1 MRLLFLLLSLW
12 ALSFAQ
18 DNPLRVFVNL
28 AQSAQIEPDIYTVTL
43 NIFAEADKEIK
54 ALSLLGRV
62 DRELSQLGL
71 PYSGGNYWVDK
82 KCFME
87 KNIQK
92 CEGFRAQALYQ
103 FRLKDVKDQ
112 DLIIQKL
119 AQVEGISFTIHG
131 TQWIVSENTQEAKKQ
146 ELIFSLLD
154 RATAFT
160 TEFSKKLRKECQI
173 ESITYDGPLLY
184 SPKYVDAKGVSVSA
198 PQPTKDL
205 QTITVFMR
213 LSLVCK

>member
-28 AQSAQIEPDIYTVTL
+28 AQSAQIAPDIYTLTL
-43 NIFAEADKEIK
+43 NISAEADKEVK

-92 CEGFRAQALYQ
+92 CEGFRAQAFYQ
-103 FRLKDVKDQ
+103 FRLKDAKDQ
-112 DLIIQKL
+112 DLILQKL
-119 AQVEGISFTIHG
+119 AQMEGISFSIQG
-131 TQWIVSENTQEAKKQ
+131 TQWIVSEDVQEAKKQ

-160 TEFSKKLRKECQI
+160 TEISKKLKRECQI
-173 ESITYDGPLLY
+173 ESITYDSPLIY
-184 SPKYVDAKGVSVSA
+184 SPKYVDARGVSA

-205 QTITVFMR
+205 QTITVSMR

>member
-12 ALSFAQ
+12 TLSFAQ
-18 DNPLRVFVNL
+18 DNPLRVSVSL
-28 AQSAQIEPDIYTVTL
+28 TQSAQIEPDIYILTL
-43 NIFAEADKEIK
+43 TISTEADKEVK

-71 PYSGGNYWVDK
+71 PYSGGNYWVDR

-92 CEGFRAQALYQ
+92 CEGFRAQAFYQ

-112 DLIIQKL
+112 DLILQKL
-119 AQVEGISFTIHG
+119 AQMEGISFSIHG
-131 TQWIVSENTQEAKKQ
+131 TQWIVSANVQEAKKQ
-146 ELIFSLLD
+146 ELMFSLLD

-160 TEFSKKLRKECQI
+160 TEISKKLRKECQI
-173 ESITYDGPLLY
+173 ESISYDGPLLY
-184 SPKYVDAKGVSVSA
+184 SPIYGEVQGMSA

>member
-1 MRLLFLLLSLW
+1 MRFLFLLLSLW

-28 AQSAQIEPDIYTVTL
+28 TQSAQIAPDIYILTL
-43 NIFAEADKEIK
+43 TISTEADKEIK

-71 PYSGGNYWVDK
+71 PYSGGNYWVDR

-87 KNIQK
+87 KNAQK

-112 DLIIQKL
+112 DLILQKL
-119 AQVEGISFTIHG
+119 AQMEGISFSIQG
-131 TQWIVSENTQEAKKQ
+131 TQWIVSANTQEAKKQ
-146 ELIFSLLD
+146 ELMFSLLD

-160 TEFSKKLRKECQI
+160 TEINKKLKRECQI
-173 ESITYDGPLLY
+173 ESISYDGPLLY
-184 SPKYVDAKGVSVSA
+184 SPIYGEARGISA

-213 LSLVCK
+213 LSLICK

>member
-1 MRLLFLLLSLW
+1 MFLFLLLSLW
-12 ALSFAQ
+12 ASSFAQ

-28 AQSAQIEPDIYTVTL
+28 TQSAQIAPDIYILTL
-43 NIFAEADKEIK
+43 NISTDADKEVK
-54 ALSLLGRV
+54 ALSLLRKV
-62 DRELSQLGL
+62 DKELSQLGL
-71 PYSGGNYWVDK
+71 PYSGGNYWVDR
-82 KCFME
+82 KCFMG
-87 KNIQK
+87 KNTQI
-92 CEGFRAQALYQ
+92 CEFSAKAFYQ
-103 FRLKDVKDQ
+103 FRIKDAKDQ
-112 DLIIQKL
+112 DLIVQKL

-131 TQWIVSENTQEAKKQ
+131 TQWIVSAGAQEAKKQ

-160 TEFSKKLRKECQI
+160 TEISKKLKRECQI
-173 ESITYDGPLLY
+173 ESISYDGPLLY

>member
-1 MRLLFLLLSLW
+1 MRFLFLLLSLW

-18 DNPLRVFVNL
+18 DNPIRVFVNL
-28 AQSAQIEPDIYTVTL
+28 TQSAQIAPDIYILTL
-43 NIFAEADKEIK
+43 TISTEADKEIK

-92 CEGFRAQALYQ
+92 CEGFRAQAFYQ
-103 FRLKDVKDQ
+103 FRLKDAKDQ
-112 DLIIQKL
+112 DLILQKL
-119 AQVEGISFTIHG
+119 AQMEGISFSIQG
-131 TQWIVSENTQEAKKQ
+131 TQWIVSTNAQEAKKK
-146 ELIFSLLD
+146 ELMFSLLD
-154 RATAFT
+154 KATAFT
-160 TEFSKKLRKECQI
+160 TEISKKLKRECQI
-173 ESITYDGPLLY
+173 ESISYDGPLLY
-184 SPKYVDAKGVSVSA
+184 SPIYREARGISA

>member
-28 AQSAQIEPDIYTVTL
+28 SQSAQIAPDIYTLTL
-43 NIFAEADKEIK
+43 SISAEADKEVK

-71 PYSGGNYWVDK
+71 PYSGGNYWVDR

-87 KNIQK
+87 KNTQK

-112 DLIIQKL
+112 DLILQKL
-119 AQVEGISFTIHG
+119 AQMEGISFSIQG
-131 TQWIVSENTQEAKKQ
+131 TQWIVSANAQEAKKQ

-154 RATAFT
+154 KATAFT
-160 TEFSKKLRKECQI
+160 TEFSKKLKRECQI

-184 SPKYVDAKGVSVSA
+184 SPKYGEARGISA

>member
-1 MRLLFLLLSLW
+1 MMFLFLLLSLW

-18 DNPLRVFVNL
+18 DNPLRVFVSL
-28 AQSAQIEPDIYTVTL
+28 TQSVQIEPDIYTLTL
-43 NIFAEADKEIK
+43 NISAEADKEVK

-71 PYSGGNYWVDK
+71 SYSGGNYWVDR

-87 KNIQK
+87 KNTQK
-92 CEGFRAQALYQ
+92 CEGFRAQAFYQ
-103 FRLKDVKDQ
+103 FRLKDAKDQ
-112 DLIIQKL
+112 DLILQKL
-119 AQVEGISFTIHG
+119 AQMEGISFSIQG
-131 TQWIVSENTQEAKKQ
+131 TQWIVSASAQEAKKQ
-146 ELIFSLLD
+146 ELMFSLLD
-154 RATAFT
+154 KATAFT
-160 TEFSKKLRKECQI
+160 TEIGKKLKRECQI
-173 ESITYDGPLLY
+173 ESISYDGPLLY
-184 SPKYVDAKGVSVSA
+184 SPKYVDARGISVSA

>member
-1 MRLLFLLLSLW
+1 MMFLFLLLSLW

-28 AQSAQIEPDIYTVTL
+28 TQSAQIAPDIYILTL
-43 NIFAEADKEIK
+43 TISTEADKEIK
-54 ALSLLGRV
+54 ALSLLGRI

-71 PYSGGNYWVDK
+71 SYSGGNYWVDR

-87 KNIQK
+87 KNTQK
-92 CEGFRAQALYQ
+92 CEGFRAQAFYQ
-103 FRLKDVKDQ
+103 FRLKDAKDQ
-112 DLIIQKL
+112 DLILQKL
-119 AQVEGISFTIHG
+119 AQMEGISFSIHG

-146 ELIFSLLD
+146 ELMFSLLD

-160 TEFSKKLRKECQI
+160 TELSKKLRKECQI

-184 SPKYVDAKGVSVSA
+184 SPIYGEAKGMSA
-198 PQPTKDL
+198 PQPIKDL

>member
-1 MRLLFLLLSLW
+1 MRFLFLLLSFW

-18 DNPLRVFVNL
+18 DNPLRVFIHL
-28 AQSAQIEPDIYTVTL
+28 SQSTQIAPDIYTLTL
-43 NIFAEADKEIK
+43 NISAEADKEVK

-112 DLIIQKL
+112 DLILQKL
-119 AQVEGISFTIHG
+119 AQVGGISFSIQE
-131 TQWIVSENTQEAKKQ
+131 TQWIVSEDVQEAKKQ

-154 RATAFT
+154 KATAFT
-160 TEFSKKLRKECQI
+160 TEFSKKLKRECQI
-173 ESITYDGPLLY
+173 ESITYDSPVFY
-184 SPKYVDAKGVSVSA
+184 SPKYVDARVLSVSA

-205 QTITVFMR
+205 QTITVSMR
-213 LSLVCK
+213 LSLACK

>member
-1 MRLLFLLLSLW
+1 MRFLFLLLSLW

-28 AQSAQIEPDIYTVTL
+28 TQSAQIEPDIYTVILT
-43 NIFAEADKEIK
+43 ISTEADKEVK

-62 DRELSQLGL
+62 DRELSQLRL
-71 PYSGGNYWVDK
+71 SYSGGTYWVDR

-87 KNIQK
+87 KHTQR
-92 CEGFRAQALYQ
+92 CEFSAKALYQ

-112 DLIIQKL
+112 DLILQKL

-131 TQWIVSENTQEAKKQ
+131 TQWIVSEDVQEAKKQ

-160 TEFSKKLRKECQI
+160 TEFSKKLKRECQI
-173 ESITYDGPLLY
+173 ESITYDGPVLY
-184 SPKYVDAKGVSVSA
+184 SPKYVDARGVSVSA

>member
-1 MRLLFLLLSLW
+1 MMFLFLLLSLW
-12 ALSFAQ
+12 ASSFAQ

-28 AQSAQIEPDIYTVTL
+28 TQSAQIAPDIYILTL
-43 NIFAEADKEIK
+43 NISTEADKEVK
-54 ALSLLGRV
+54 ALSLLGRI

-71 PYSGGNYWVDK
+71 SYSGGNYWVDR
-82 KCFME
+82 KCFMG
-87 KNIQK
+87 KNTQI
-92 CEGFRAQALYQ
+92 CEFSAKAFYQ
-103 FRLKDVKDQ
+103 FRLKDAKDQ
-112 DLIIQKL
+112 DLIVQKL

-146 ELIFSLLD
+146 ELMFSLLD

-160 TEFSKKLRKECQI
+160 TEISKKLKRECQI

-205 QTITVFMR
+205 QTITVLMR

>member
-18 DNPLRVFVNL
+18 DNPIRVFVNL
-28 AQSAQIEPDIYTVTL
+28 TQSAQIAPDVYILTL
-43 NIFAEADKEIK
+43 TISTEADKEVK

-87 KNIQK
+87 KNTQK

-103 FRLKDVKDQ
+103 FRLKDAKDQ
-112 DLIIQKL
+112 DLILQKL
-119 AQVEGISFTIHG
+119 AQMEGISFSIHG

-146 ELIFSLLD
+146 QLMFSLLD
-154 RATAFT
+154 RANIFT
-160 TEFSKKLRKECQI
+160 TEISKKLKRECQI
-173 ESITYDGPLLY
+173 ESISYDGPLLH
-184 SPKYVDAKGVSVSA
+184 SPIYGEARGISA
-198 PQPTKDL
+198 PQPIKDL

>member
-18 DNPLRVFVNL
+18 DNPIRVFVNL
-28 AQSAQIEPDIYTVTL
+28 AQSAQIAPDIYILTL
-43 NIFAEADKEIK
+43 TISTEADKEVK

-87 KNIQK
+87 KNTQK
-92 CEGFRAQALYQ
+92 CEGFRAQAFYQ
-103 FRLKDVKDQ
+103 FRLKDAKDQ
-112 DLIIQKL
+112 DLILQKL
-119 AQVEGISFTIHG
+119 AQMEGISFSIQG
-131 TQWIVSENTQEAKKQ
+131 TQWIVSANAQEAKKQ
-146 ELIFSLLD
+146 ELMFSLLD
-154 RATAFT
+154 KATAFT
-160 TEFSKKLRKECQI
+160 TEISRKLRKECQI

-184 SPKYVDAKGVSVSA
+184 LPTYAEVKGISA

>member
-18 DNPLRVFVNL
+18 DNPIRVFVNL
-28 AQSAQIEPDIYTVTL
+28 TQSAQIAPDIYILTL
-43 NIFAEADKEIK
+43 TISTEADKEVK

-87 KNIQK
+87 KNTQK
-92 CEGFRAQALYQ
+92 CEGFRAQAFYQ
-103 FRLKDVKDQ
+103 FRLKDAKDQ
-112 DLIIQKL
+112 DLILQKL
-119 AQVEGISFTIHG
+119 AQMEGISFSIQG
-131 TQWIVSENTQEAKKQ
+131 TQWIVSANAQEAKKQ
-146 ELIFSLLD
+146 ELMFSLLD
-154 RATAFT
+154 KATAFT
-160 TEFSKKLRKECQI
+160 TEISRKLRKECQI

-184 SPKYVDAKGVSVSA
+184 LPTYAEVKGISA

>member
-1 MRLLFLLLSLW
+1 LLLSLW

-18 DNPLRVFVNL
+18 DNPLRVFVSL
-28 AQSAQIEPDIYTVTL
+28 TQSAQIEPDIYTVLLT
-43 NIFAEADKEIK
+43 ISTDADKEVK
-54 ALSLLGRV
+54 ALSLLGRI

-71 PYSGGNYWVDK
+71 PYSGGNYWVDR
-82 KCFME
+82 KCFMG
-87 KNIQK
+87 KNTQI
-92 CEGFRAQALYQ
+92 CEFSAKAFYQ
-103 FRLKDVKDQ
+103 FRLKDAKDQ
-112 DLIIQKL
+112 DLIVQKL

-131 TQWIVSENTQEAKKQ
+131 TQWIVSANVQEAKKQ
-146 ELIFSLLD
+146 ELMFSLLD

-160 TEFSKKLRKECQI
+160 TEISKKLKRECQI
-173 ESITYDGPLLY
+173 ESITYDGPLLN
-184 SPKYVDAKGVSVSA
+184 SPIYGEARGISA

>member
-1 MRLLFLLLSLW
+1 MRFLFLLLGFW

-18 DNPLRVFVNL
+18 DNLSRVFIHL
-28 AQSAQIEPDIYTVTL
+28 SQSAQIAPDIYTLTL
-43 NIFAEADKEIK
+43 NISAEADKEVK

-92 CEGFRAQALYQ
+92 CEGFRAQAFYQ
-103 FRLKDVKDQ
+103 FKLKDVKDQ
-112 DLIIQKL
+112 DLILQKL
-119 AQVEGISFTIHG
+119 AEVKGISFSIQE
-131 TQWIVSENTQEAKKQ
+131 TQWIVSEDVQEAKKQ

-154 RATAFT
+154 RAIAFT
-160 TEFSKKLRKECQI
+160 TEVSKKLKRECQI
-173 ESITYDGPLLY
+173 ESITYDSPLFY
-184 SPKYVDAKGVSVSA
+184 SPKYVEARGVSA

-205 QTITVFMR
+205 QTITVSMR

>member
-1 MRLLFLLLSLW
+1 MKLLFLLLSLW

-18 DNPLRVFVNL
+18 DNPLRVFVSL
-28 AQSAQIEPDIYTVTL
+28 TQSAQIAPDIYILTL
-43 NIFAEADKEIK
+43 TISTEADKEVK

-62 DRELSQLGL
+62 DRELSKLGL

-87 KNIQK
+87 KNTQK
-92 CEGFRAQALYQ
+92 CEGFRAQAFYQ
-103 FRLKDVKDQ
+103 FRLRDAKDQ
-112 DLIIQKL
+112 DLILQKL
-119 AQVEGISFTIHG
+119 AQMEGISFSIQE
-131 TQWIVSENTQEAKKQ
+131 TQWIVSENTQEAKRK
-146 ELIFSLLD
+146 ELMFSLLD
-154 RATAFT
+154 KATAFT
-160 TEFSKKLRKECQI
+160 TEISKKLKRECQM
-173 ESITYDGPLLY
+173 ESISYDGPLLY
-184 SPKYVDAKGVSVSA
+184 LPAYAEVQGISA

>member
-1 MRLLFLLLSLW
+1 MMFLFLLLSLW

-18 DNPLRVFVNL
+18 DNPIRVFVNL
-28 AQSAQIEPDIYTVTL
+28 AQSAQISPDIYILTL
-43 NIFAEADKEIK
+43 TISTDADKEVK

-87 KNIQK
+87 KNTQK
-92 CEGFRAQALYQ
+92 CEGFRAQAFYQ
-103 FRLKDVKDQ
+103 FRLKDAKDQ
-112 DLIIQKL
+112 DLILQKL
-119 AQVEGISFTIHG
+119 AQMEGISFSIHG
-131 TQWIVSENTQEAKKQ
+131 TQWIVSANAQEAKKQ
-146 ELIFSLLD
+146 QLMFSLLD
-154 RATAFT
+154 RANIFT
-160 TEFSKKLRKECQI
+160 TEISKKLKRECQI
-173 ESITYDGPLLY
+173 ESISYDGPLLH
-184 SPKYVDAKGVSVSA
+184 SPIYGEARGISA
-198 PQPTKDL
+198 PQPIKDL

>member
-28 AQSAQIEPDIYTVTL
+28 AQSDQIAPDIYILTL
-43 NIFAEADKEIK
+43 TISTEADKEVK

-62 DRELSQLGL
+62 DKELSQLGL

-92 CEGFRAQALYQ
+92 CEGFRAQAFYQ
-103 FRLKDVKDQ
+103 FRLRDVKDQ
-112 DLIIQKL
+112 DLILQKL
-119 AQVEGISFTIHG
+119 AQMEGISSSIQG
-131 TQWIVSENTQEAKKQ
+131 TQWIASANAQEA
-146 ELIFSLLD
+146 
-154 RATAFT
+154 R
-160 TEFSKKLRKECQI
+160 
-173 ESITYDGPLLY
+173 
-184 SPKYVDAKGVSVSA
+184 
-198 PQPTKDL
+198 
-205 QTITVFMR
+205 
-213 LSLVCK
+213 

>member
-28 AQSAQIEPDIYTVTL
+28 TQSAQIAPDIYILTL
-43 NIFAEADKEIK
+43 TISTEADKEVK
-54 ALSLLGRV
+54 ALSLMGRI

-71 PYSGGNYWVDK
+71 SYSGGNYWVDR
-82 KCFME
+82 KCFMG
-87 KNIQK
+87 KNTQI
-92 CEGFRAQALYQ
+92 CEFSAKAFYQ
-103 FRLKDVKDQ
+103 FRLKDAKDQ
-112 DLIIQKL
+112 DLILQKL
-119 AQVEGISFTIHG
+119 AQMEGISFSIQG
-131 TQWIVSENTQEAKKQ
+131 TQWIVSANAQEAKKQ
-146 ELIFSLLD
+146 ELMFSLLD

-160 TEFSKKLRKECQI
+160 TEISKKLRKECQI
-173 ESITYDGPLLY
+173 ESISYDGPLLY
-184 SPKYVDAKGVSVSA
+184 SPIYGEARGISA

>member
-1 MRLLFLLLSLW
+1 MKLLFLLLSLW

-18 DNPLRVFVNL
+18 DNPIRVFVSL
-28 AQSAQIEPDIYTVTL
+28 TQSAQIEPDIYTVLLT
-43 NIFAEADKEIK
+43 ISTEADKEVK

-71 PYSGGNYWVDK
+71 PYSGGTYWVDR
-82 KCFME
+82 KCFMG
-87 KNIQK
+87 KNTQI

-112 DLIIQKL
+112 DLILQKL
-119 AQVEGISFTIHG
+119 AQMEGISFSIHG
-131 TQWIVSENTQEAKKQ
+131 TQWIVSANVQEAKKQ
-146 ELIFSLLD
+146 ELMFSLLD

-160 TEFSKKLRKECQI
+160 TEISKKIKRECQI
-173 ESITYDGPLLY
+173 ESITFDGPLLY
-184 SPKYVDAKGVSVSA
+184 SPIYVDAKGVSVSA

>member
-1 MRLLFLLLSLW
+1 MKLLFLLLSLW
-12 ALSFAQ
+12 GLSFAQ
-18 DNPLRVFVNL
+18 DNPIRVFVNL
-28 AQSAQIEPDIYTVTL
+28 AQSTQIAPDIYILTL
-43 NIFAEADKEIK
+43 TISAEADKEVK

-62 DRELSQLGL
+62 DRELNQLGL
-71 PYSGGNYWVDK
+71 PYSGGNYWVDR

-87 KNIQK
+87 KNTQK

-112 DLIIQKL
+112 DLILQKL
-119 AQVEGISFTIHG
+119 AQMEGISFSIHG
-131 TQWIVSENTQEAKKQ
+131 TQWIVSENAQEAKRK
-146 ELIFSLLD
+146 ELMSSLLD
-154 RATAFT
+154 KATAFA
-160 TEFSKKLRKECQI
+160 TEISKKLRKECQI
-173 ESITYDGPLLY
+173 ESITYDGPILHLPTY
-184 SPKYVDAKGVSVSA
+184 AEVKGISA

>member
-18 DNPLRVFVNL
+18 DNPLRVFVSL
-28 AQSAQIEPDIYTVTL
+28 TQSAQIAPDIYILTL
-43 NIFAEADKEIK
+43 NISAEADKEVK
-54 ALSLLGRV
+54 ALSILGRV

-71 PYSGGNYWVDK
+71 PYSGGNYWVDR

-87 KNIQK
+87 KNTQK
-92 CEGFRAQALYQ
+92 CKGFRAQAFYQ

-112 DLIIQKL
+112 DLILQKL
-119 AQVEGISFTIHG
+119 AQMEGISFSIQG
-131 TQWIVSENTQEAKKQ
+131 TQWIVSANAQEAKKQ
-146 ELIFSLLD
+146 ELMFSLLD
-154 RATAFT
+154 KASAFT
-160 TEFSKKLRKECQI
+160 TEISKKLKRECQI
-173 ESITYDGPLLY
+173 ESISYDGPLLY
-184 SPKYVDAKGVSVSA
+184 LPIYGEARGMSA

>member
-1 MRLLFLLLSLW
+1 MKLLFLLLSFW

-18 DNPLRVFVNL
+18 DNPIRVFVSL
-28 AQSAQIEPDIYTVTL
+28 TQSAQIEPDIYILTL

-71 PYSGGNYWVDK
+71 PYSGGNYWVDR

-87 KNIQK
+87 KNTQK
-92 CEGFRAQALYQ
+92 CKGFRAQALYQ
-103 FRLKDVKDQ
+103 FRLKDVKEQ

-119 AQVEGISFTIHG
+119 AQMDGISFSIHG
-131 TQWIVSENTQEAKKQ
+131 TQWVVSANAQEAKKQ
-146 ELIFSLLD
+146 ELMFSLLD
-154 RATAFT
+154 RASAFA
-160 TEFSKKLRKECQI
+160 TELSKKLKRECQI

-184 SPKYVDAKGVSVSA
+184 LPEYVDARGVSVSA

-213 LSLVCK
+213 LSLVCR

>member
-18 DNPLRVFVNL
+18 DNPLRVFVSL
-28 AQSAQIEPDIYTVTL
+28 TQSAQIEPDIYTLTL
-43 NIFAEADKEIK
+43 TISAEADKEVK

-62 DRELSQLGL
+62 DRKLSQLGL
-71 PYSGGNYWVDK
+71 PYSGGNYWVDR

-87 KNIQK
+87 KNTQK
-92 CEGFRAQALYQ
+92 CEGFRAQAFYQ
-103 FRLKDVKDQ
+103 FRLRDIKDQ
-112 DLIIQKL
+112 DLILQKL
-119 AQVEGISFTIHG
+119 AQMEGISFTIHG
-131 TQWIVSENTQEAKKQ
+131 TQWIVSANAQEAKKQ
-146 ELIFSLLD
+146 ELMFSLLD

-160 TEFSKKLRKECQI
+160 TEISKKLKRECQI
-173 ESITYDGPLLY
+173 ESITYDDPLLY
-184 SPKYVDAKGVSVSA
+184 LPTYAEVKGISA